1 MNKGL
6 GRYTT
11 AELEKQILLCLVS
24 KQKHPLFLFGLWVI
38 LCYTRVCEVEKGE
51 EDVHWGRQAGLAGG
65 ACVENLKDREKPET
79 VGKGSYV
86 VFYCIILWVVPP
98 ELYSTET
105 LEIRGMTFTLRL
117 FQIHPPILLVDMH
130 IGTAAIENRMAVP
143 QKTKNRVTIWSHTV
157 TSGNIC
163 GEKYNWKR

>member
-11 AELEKQILLCLVS
+11 AELEKQILLRLVS
-24 KQKHPLFLFGLWVI
+24 KQKQPLFLFGLWVI
-38 LCYTRVCEVEKGE
+38 LCYTRVCDVEKGE
-51 EDVHWGRQAGLAGG
+51 EDVHWGRQAGLSGG
-65 ACVENLKDREKPET
+65 AYVVENLKDREKPET

-86 VFYCIILWVVPP
+86 VFYRIILWVVPP
-98 ELYSTET
+98 ESYSTET

-117 FQIHPPILLVDMH
+117 FKIHTPILLVEMQ

-143 QKTKNRVTIWSHTV
+143 
-157 TSGNIC
+157 
-163 GEKYNWKR
+163 